1 MKKTLLLTG
10 AALFILSSTSCLI
23 KARVCNCTYT
33 DQTGSTGTTSE
44 EYLGGMFGTSKK
56 QQKQACSDKE
66 KSLQSSYASASCSLN

>member
-33 DQTGSTGTTSE
+33 DDYGTVQTYQE

-56 QQKQACSDKE
+56 QQKQACSDQE
-66 KSLQSSYASASCSLN
+66 KSFQSIYGNASCTLN